1 MESLDSIIKYN
12 LYITEQVKLK
22 VNFQF
27 ASYEKNMAEIHEVF
41 VQFKAYGQCQNFII
55 QHNLTP
61 IFTQS
66 NIESLNCL
74 LKKDR
79 SSVGAILPDHVA
91 IDSFPLIQ
99 KNILGNLLDE
109 TRFVLATKKP
119 FVLCFA
125 SKFTCSLTVT
135 PKEDKS
141 GQLFNILKKFHEHEF
156 NLKAILSRPKK
167 DYMGNY
173 IFYIEFDLT
182 KEELPKLYKLKQK
195 IEEQEQCSVNILGI
209 YNVI

>member
-1 MESLDSIIKYN
+1 M
-12 LYITEQVKLK
+12 
-22 VNFQF
+22 
-27 ASYEKNMAEIHEVF
+27 
-41 VQFKAYGQCQNFII
+41 
-55 QHNLTP
+55 
-61 IFTQS
+61 
-66 NIESLNCL
+66 
-74 LKKDR
+74 
-79 SSVGAILPDHVA
+79 
-91 IDSFPLIQ
+91 IQ

-119 FVLCFA
+119 FVLGFA
-125 SKFTCSLTVT
+125 TKFTCSLTVT

-141 GQLFNILKKFHEHEF
+141 GQLFNILKKFHEQGF